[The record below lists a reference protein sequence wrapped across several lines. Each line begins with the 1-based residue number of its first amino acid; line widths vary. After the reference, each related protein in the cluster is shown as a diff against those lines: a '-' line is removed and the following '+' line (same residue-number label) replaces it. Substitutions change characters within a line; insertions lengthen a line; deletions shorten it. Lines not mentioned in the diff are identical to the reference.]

1 MLIPL
6 HDLIRKYNIQLRGV
20 LHVGAHECEEIHEY
34 EKYVSRDKILW
45 VEAMPD
51 KVLMAREVHPGIQI
65 TCAVVSDRVEEVTFH
80 QSNNG
85 QSSSI
90 LNLGTHQQLH
100 PQVWYV
106 KDTPVQTCTLAT
118 VLQLQSDAFWSDRTK
133 SDPPLG
139 SDRTKSDP
147 PSGSDPS
154 RGQDQPSGSV
164 RTLSG
169 FNFINLD
176 IQGAELKALRGM
188 EAWLPKIDYI
198 YTEVNQEYVYEG
210 CALVGEIDAYLAQ
223 FGFRRVETVWH
234 ANAWGDAF
242 YVRA

>member
-1 MLIPL
+1 MVCRIIIHTMLIPL
-6 HDLIRKYNIQLRGV
+6 YNLVCKYNLQFRGI
-20 LHVGAHECEEIHEY
+20 LHVGAHECEEIREY

-51 KVLMAREVHPGIQI
+51 KVLMAREVHPGVQI

-118 VLQLQSDAFWSDRTK
+118 VLQSQNNAFW
-133 SDPPLG
+133 

-169 FNFINLD
+169 FNFIALD

-188 EAWLPKIDYI
+188 EAWLPQIDYI

-210 CALVGEIDAYLAQ
+210 CALVGEIDEYVAK
-223 FGFRRVETVWH
+223 FGFKRVETVWH